1 MDGTRIMDEQAATAG
16 RSSPVSVRRVSVLV
30 NGRKCEVEGD
40 EVNFAQLAGLAFPK
54 VAPAA
59 VRTFTVAFTRGP
71 AARPEGFVTPGERV
85 HVIEDQRF
93 VVVVADQ
100 S

>member
-1 MDGTRIMDEQAATAG
+1 MDRLPVAGDQDRTARQNPSTSG
-16 RSSPVSVRRVSVLV
+16 RRVAVFV
-30 NGRKCEVEGD
+30 NGRKCKIEGG
-40 EVNFAQLAGLAFPK
+40 EVNFAQLAGFAFPK
-54 VAPAA
+54 VAPEAA
-59 VRTFTVAFTRGP
+59 RTFTVAFTRGP